1 MGKDYDL
8 ERVGKRMP
16 YTTPPDFFDTLE
28 RRIEEKTLGNASRP
42 PLRRRMRRKAGIW
55 VTATAAVATVTA
67 VTTLNVAPDDR
78 PQATPSNTELAFANL
93 SAEDQEYFMGIL
105 DDDVFFS
112 SDDEIYIDE
121 Q

>member
-16 YTTPPDFFDTLE
+16 YTTPQDFFDTLE
-28 RRIEEKTLGNASRP
+28 RRIEEKTLGNAARP
-42 PLRRRMRRKAGIW
+42 TLRRRMRRRAGIW
-55 VTATAAVATVTA
+55 VAATAAAAAMIA
-67 VTTLNVAPDDR
+67 VTTLNVPTDG
-78 PQATPSNTELAFANL
+78 PHQATPSSTELAFANL
-93 SAEDQEYFMGIL
+93 SAEDQEYFMGLL

-112 SDDEIYIDE
+112 DDDEIYIDE